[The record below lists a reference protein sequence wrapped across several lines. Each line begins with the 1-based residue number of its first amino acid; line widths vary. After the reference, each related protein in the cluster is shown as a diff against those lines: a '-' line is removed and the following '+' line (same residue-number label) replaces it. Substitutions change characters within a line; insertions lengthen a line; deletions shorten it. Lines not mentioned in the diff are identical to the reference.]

1 MTSPRY
7 RVQGIARHAKTAIQT
22 AIEAAGESAKTLIE
36 PMSDRE
42 QARTDGGALLHTP
55 SRRLPDPPRI
65 VLDGV
70 FFQLQNTGINRVWRA
85 LMAHWSET
93 GFARHIVVL
102 DRMGTTPRFD
112 GFTYRRMIPFRF
124 HDSLAQRMA
133 LEAVCRAE
141 HADLFIS
148 TYYTTPL
155 TTRSLLYVYD
165 MIPELFGFDLDRRPW
180 REKRRAIE
188 HASAYVAISNNTAQD
203 LHRLYPAIG
212 ARPLTVAHCA
222 VDPLFGPADGPGM
235 DALRRDLGLPADYVL
250 FVGARDV
257 GYKNAALV
265 FDALPL
271 LPAADRPALLC
282 VGGHATLEAEFAGRA
297 AATTVR
303 VARLTDAQL
312 AAAYSGA
319 VALVYPSEYEGFGLP
334 ILEAMACGC
343 PVIAC
348 DNSSITEVAGDAAIY
363 VPEDDPSAL
372 AAAVS
377 RLRDL
382 STREAYRARGFA
394 RVGRFDWKRTA
405 DDVERFIRDVA
416 SRTERED

>member
-1 MTSPRY
+1 MTSSRH
-7 RVQGIARHAKTAIQT
+7 RVREIARHAKTAF
-22 AIEAAGESAKTLIE
+22 EAAGECAGTLID
-36 PMSDRE
+36 PMSNRE
-42 QARTDGGALLHTP
+42 QARTDGGALSYTP
-55 SRRLPDPPRI
+55 SRRFTDPPRI
-65 VLDGV
+65 VVDGV

-85 LMAHWSET
+85 LMARWSET

-102 DRMGTTPRFD
+102 DRMGTAPRFD
-112 GFTYRRMIPFRF
+112 GFTYRRMIPFRY
-124 HDSLAQRMA
+124 HDSLAQRIA

-148 TYYTTPL
+148 TYYTTTL

-165 MIPELFGFDLDRRPW
+165 MIPEVVGFDLDQRPW
-180 REKRRAIE
+180 REKRQAIE
-188 HASAYVAISNNTAQD
+188 RASAYVAISDNTAQD
-203 LHRLYPAIG
+203 LHRLYPATG
-212 ARPLTVAHCA
+212 SRPLKVAHNA
-222 VDPLFGPADGPGM
+222 VEPLFGPADGPRI
-235 DALRRDLGLPADYVL
+235 DALRRELGLPADYVV
-250 FVGARDV
+250 FVGPRDLD
-257 GYKNAALV
+257 YKNAALV

-271 LPAADRPALLC
+271 LPEAGRPALLC

-303 VARLTDAQL
+303 VAHLTDAQL

-319 VALVYPSEYEGFGLP
+319 LALVYPSRYEGFGLP
-334 ILEAMACGC
+334 LLEAMACGC

-348 DNSSITEVAGDAAIY
+348 DNSSIAEVAGDAAIY
-363 VPEDDPSAL
+363 VPEDDPSGL

>member
-1 MTSPRY
+1 MTSPHH
-7 RVQGIARHAKTAIQT
+7 RVREIARHAKTAF
-22 AIEAAGESAKTLIE
+22 EAAGECARALID

-42 QARTDGGALLHTP
+42 QARADGAALSQTP
-55 SRRLPDPPRI
+55 SRRLTDPPRI
-65 VLDGV
+65 VVDGV

-85 LMAHWSET
+85 LMARWSET
-93 GFARHIVVL
+93 GFARHVVVL
-102 DRMGTTPRFD
+102 DRMGTVPRFD
-112 GFTYRRMIPFRF
+112 GFTYRRMIPFRY
-124 HDSLAQRMA
+124 HDSLAQRIA

-148 TYYTTPL
+148 TYYTTTL

-165 MIPELFGFDLDRRPW
+165 MIPEVIGFDLDQRPW
-180 REKRRAIE
+180 REKRQAIE
-188 HASAYVAISNNTAQD
+188 RASAYVAISDNTAQD
-203 LHRLYPAIG
+203 LHRLYPATG
-212 ARPLTVAHCA
+212 SRPLKVAHNA
-222 VDPLFGPADGPGM
+222 VEPMFGPADRPRI
-235 DALRRDLGLPADYVL
+235 DALRCELGLPADYVI
-250 FVGARDV
+250 FVGPRDLH
-257 GYKNAALV
+257 YKNAALV

-271 LPAADRPALLC
+271 LPAADLPALLC
-282 VGGHATLEAEFAGRA
+282 VGGHATLEAEFATRA

-303 VARLTDAQL
+303 VATLTDAQL

-319 VALVYPSEYEGFGLP
+319 LALIYPSRYEGFGLP

-348 DNSSITEVAGDAAIY
+348 DNSSIAEAAGDAAIY

-372 AAAVS
+372 AAAVT

-394 RVGRFDWKRTA
+394 RVSRFDWKRTA

-416 SRTERED
+416 SRTEREA